1 MDIYKEVRLK
11 CFEMSACDLSEIF
24 REKGTKTNGAEKS
37 KHEAHNESLGYSDK
51 TLRKVCGLA
60 NSKFALH
67 KMNQFMGLKSTRN
80 TTSFFT
86 FL

>member
-1 MDIYKEVRLK
+1 MNGDWT
-11 CFEMSACDLSEIF
+11 FE
-24 REKGTKTNGAEKS
+24 KNEKS
-37 KHEAHNESLGYSDK
+37 KHVAHNESLGYSDK

-67 KMNQFMGLKSTRN
+67 KMNQFMGLKNTRN
-80 TTSFFT
+80 TTSFST